1 MSLDEKRRRLQAEQ
15 DAWLQGLEAG
25 CAPGL
30 DPETSRRVRETL
42 RAKRAWVDA
51 RRTGSSPVMQRARP
65 GLWARWTE
73 RVRRLLP

>member
-42 RAKRAWVDA
+42 QAKRAWVDA
-51 RRTGSSPVMQRARP
+51 RRTARARP
-65 GLWARWTE
+65 GLWTRWTE

>member
-51 RRTGSSPVMQRARP
+51 RRTERARP